1 MELDLRIEMWNVGF
15 EVPRKSNAKYY
26 LLSHNELVEEEKEEE
41 DDEEEEEDEDEKEKE
56 KENEEYE
63 EEEEEEE
70 PYKRS
75 LKLTIGRSYGTYGV
89 LAGCNNK
96 WFSGR

>member
-1 MELDLRIEMWNVGF
+1 MQG
-15 EVPRKSNAKYY
+15 
-26 LLSHNELVEEEKEEE
+26 SHNELVEEEKEKE
-41 DDEEEEEDEDEKEKE
+41 DEDEEEEDEDEKEKE
-56 KENEEYE
+56 QEKEEYEE